1 LETHNGSPFSFLL
14 FIAVFVV
21 TVLLLRLI
29 ILTTIIVTV
38 NYATVLMV
46 SVAVS
51 TPAVSLGVYTIRLIN
66 RVQCREG
73 VALTYIMERIQ
84 IKESF

>member
-1 LETHNGSPFSFLL
+1 
-14 FIAVFVV
+14 
-21 TVLLLRLI
+21 
-29 ILTTIIVTV
+29 
-38 NYATVLMV
+38 MV

-51 TPAVSLGVYTIRLIN
+51 TLAVSLGVYTIRLIN